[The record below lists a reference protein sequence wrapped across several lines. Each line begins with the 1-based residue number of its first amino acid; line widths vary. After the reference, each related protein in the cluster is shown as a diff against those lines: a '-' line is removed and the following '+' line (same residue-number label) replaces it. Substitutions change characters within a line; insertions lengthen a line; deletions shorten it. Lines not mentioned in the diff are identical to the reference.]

1 LTQNLEISFAMYTGT
16 VLTLFK
22 TECTDCDSKQ
32 TIIGKDVTNEVTKI
46 SFFDSL
52 LLIIV
57 STSVSESKL

>member
-1 LTQNLEISFAMYTGT
+1 MYTGT